1 MVIGF
6 EGCARACVGWLAG
19 LAACVAPVQAGALP
33 LFAGETGESCA
44 ACHTGSRVT
53 DKIGGFVPGLSVN
66 SGASVGPFSR
76 APAYVPLSVLMNSGS
91 GNFGSSLGFVGRGG
105 ADARNLTVD
114 GFWRPTQRLR
124 LGAQYTLVNKPE
136 APLDAYDAIRRDAGT
151 LFLYLRHAY

>member
-1 MVIGF
+1 MFKGF
-6 EGCARACVGWLAG
+6 AGASAHACAGLLAG
-19 LAACVAPVQAGALP
+19 LAACVAPIQAGALP

-66 SGASVGPFSR
+66 SGVAVGPFSR

-91 GNFGSSLGFVGRGG
+91 GTFGSTLGFLG

-114 GFWRPTQRLR
+114 SFWRPTQRLR
-124 LGAQYTLVNKPE
+124 LGAQYTLINKSE
-136 APLDAYDAIRRDAGT
+136 APPDGTYDATRREPGT
-151 LFLYLRHAY
+151 LFLYMRHAY